1 MNHFFIIIILMIGY
15 RYTAC
20 NRCQCVYELV
30 IDASAP
36 LTCVLLVCILIHGFN
51 SIRVCCF
58 NVRTSSWHWKVF
70 QELVIDASAP
80 FNLLLFSNLK
90 QAPGTQ
96 TAQLEAFQRA
106 RFRLNSYNSSLDENE
121 PTGRLP
127 RTCNRCHCA
136 FHL

>member
-1 MNHFFIIIILMIGY
+1 MLMIGY

-51 SIRVCCF
+51 FSTSKLF

-70 QELVIDASAP
+70 KESEIDAAAP
-80 FNLLLFSNLK
+80 FNLLPFSK
-90 QAPGTQ
+90 QAPGT
-96 TAQLEAFQRA
+96 
-106 RFRLNSYNSSLDENE
+106 
-121 PTGRLP
+121 
-127 RTCNRCHCA
+127 
-136 FHL
+136 

>member
-1 MNHFFIIIILMIGY
+1 MIGY

-51 SIRVCCF
+51 FSTSKLF

-70 QELVIDASAP
+70 K
-80 FNLLLFSNLK
+80 NLK
-90 QAPGTQ
+90 SMPLRLSTSYFSLNKP
-96 TAQLEAFQRA
+96 LERKH
-106 RFRLNSYNSSLDENE
+106 LNWKPSSGLVFDLT
-121 PTGRLP
+121 PIIVV
-127 RTCNRCHCA
+127 
-136 FHL
+136 